1 MDKIEIKDLEIFA
14 NHGVFEEE
22 KKLGQKFLV
31 SITLFLDVR
40 KAGRNDD
47 LNESIHYGEVSN
59 MVNGCVNIPFNCWN
73 L

>member
-40 KAGRNDD
+40 NAGRTDD
-47 LNESIHYGEVSN
+47 LRESIHYGEVSG
-59 MVNGCVNIPFNCWN
+59 NG
-73 L
+73 